1 MNNGT
6 SRCSFTKSESEPAIK
21 ENRHLPLALSLR
33 LSNTLATHPLPLS
46 VLQTTMSDKATC
58 ANVQAN
64 GGSCTYPACGCA
76 EPPKSK

>member
-1 MNNGT
+1 M
-6 SRCSFTKSESEPAIK
+6 SVSIACADI
-21 ENRHLPLALSLR
+21 ALREVTNSIDE
-33 LSNTLATHPLPLS
+33 
-46 VLQTTMSDKATC
+46 QDKATC

>member
-1 MNNGT
+1 MSVSINPMNIAV
-6 SRCSFTKSESEPAIK
+6 RDMADHVDE
-21 ENRHLPLALSLR
+21 
-33 LSNTLATHPLPLS
+33 
-46 VLQTTMSDKATC
+46 QDKATC

>member
-1 MNNGT
+1 MPPVAT
-6 SRCSFTKSESEPAIK
+6 STQPLQIK
-21 ENRHLPLALSLR
+21 Y
-33 LSNTLATHPLPLS
+33 
-46 VLQTTMSDKATC
+46 TMSVSIRLFCHWLAAGVAEADALLGRQDKATC

>member
-1 MNNGT
+1 MVLESGT
-6 SRCSFTKSESEPAIK
+6 EADE
-21 ENRHLPLALSLR
+21 
-33 LSNTLATHPLPLS
+33 
-46 VLQTTMSDKATC
+46 VLGRQDKATC